1 MVVGRFL
8 LLSLSKKVTAPEK
21 FLSNGKKGKR
31 ALYEPEK
38 IIRSKDGMPLDFEA
52 ALVPE
57 KQSTESEVDS
67 AKKSVERENSNK
79 IEVIENNRNDEN
91 ITTIVID
98 LILQIEL
105 FLLIFIICIH
115 ETFLSLL
122 FLVKIK
128 LK

>member
-1 MVVGRFL
+1 MVVWRFL

-21 FLSNGKKGKR
+21 FLSYGKKGKR

-98 LILQIEL
+98 LILQTEL

>member
-1 MVVGRFL
+1 
-8 LLSLSKKVTAPEK
+8 
-21 FLSNGKKGKR
+21 
-31 ALYEPEK
+31 
-38 IIRSKDGMPLDFEA
+38 MPLDFEA

>member
-1 MVVGRFL
+1 MVVWRFL
-8 LLSLSKKVTAPEK
+8 LLSLSKKATAPEK

-38 IIRSKDGMPLDFEA
+38 IIRSKDGMPVDFEA

-67 AKKSVERENSNK
+67 AKKSAERENSKK

-91 ITTIVID
+91 ITAIVID
-98 LILQIEL
+98 LILQTEL

-115 ETFLSLL
+115 ETFLSLF